1 MPILKAIGAAEESG
15 LARETTLYAALNKNH
30 EPHLFPTG
38 SAQFRCFTTP
48 SSAGELNC
56 GTADGEFEVASIEEC
71 CLGTNGQ
78 FFEPRAGSEGCTPC
92 IGM

>member
-1 MPILKAIGAAEESG
+1 MSVPWPCM
-15 LARETTLYAALNKNH
+15 LYWVLSRNH
-30 EPHLFPTG
+30 QLTWEHLFPTG

-56 GTADGEFEVASIEEC
+56 GTTDGEFEAASIEEC
-71 CLGTNGQ
+71 CLDTSGQ
-78 FFEPRAGSEGCTPC
+78 FFEARAGSEGCSAC